1 MMEFATKAAKEMS
14 VSTGSLQGEGAMQP
28 QDTAAECQTVPQ
40 NSPTKQPPTPDSPSY
55 PRTTGIRSF
64 LDGYKQ
70 TW

>member
-40 NSPTKQPPTPDSPSY
+40 NSHQPQIHLPTHELVSD
-55 PRTTGIRSF
+55 RS
-64 LDGYKQ
+64 
-70 TW
+70 